1 MKKPLK
7 VNCVPLLR
15 AALKCGATVYS
26 KIVSELLWSQ
36 LLLFFLLLKYDVVH
50 QWCISWKLL
59 QISNREIN
67 LVVFPA
73 LHIFQTGME
82 NHCFVLF
89 CLEIAQNTPWWVSG
103 ADWQY
108 NECILLKFEI
118 WDGSHLL
125 LINSA
130 ILSVNF
136 FMFTFKAIFSL
147 FFHVFHKTLHT

>member
-1 MKKPLK
+1 MKWKYPK
-7 VNCVPLLR
+7 KELLR
-15 AALKCGATVYS
+15 
-26 KIVSELLWSQ
+26 SQ
-36 LLLFFLLLKYDVVH
+36 LLLFLLLLKYNVVH
-50 QWCISWKLL
+50 QWCISWKLW
-59 QISNREIN
+59 QIFNREIK
-67 LVVFPA
+67 LVVFSA
-73 LHIFQTGME
+73 FQNLE

-89 CLEIAQNTPWWVSG
+89 CQEIAQNIVDSWWVSG
-103 ADWQY
+103 ADQQY